1 MKKTLQINSSK
12 YSIEYEDGKEW
23 DYTVKRCGKDTGSDL
38 KTNLT
43 FDMFQMILNL
53 QSENKRLK
61 ELAGEHL
68 L

>member
-23 DYTVKRCGKDTGSDL
+23 NYNVKRCGEETGSDL
-38 KTNLT
+38 KTNLV
-43 FDMFQMILNL
+43 FDMFQMILDL
-53 QSENKRLK
+53 QNENQRLK